1 MASAAP
7 SAPTTGPVP
16 NLKAS
21 VQLGFVIAVVLHLL
35 LLALLTLQWP
45 EPEEKIKNPPME
57 VDLIAEAAPKSSA
70 PVISESPPPP
80 KLGEVEEIA
89 PPAPPPP
96 RVAPPPPPK
105 AIPAKAPPPKALP
118 TKAPPTKAPPAKAP
132 PAKAPPAKAPPAK
145 APPAKRPPTGR
156 LDGITDG
163 LTKAPPAKAPPAK
176 GVPAAQTAAEVRK
189 SIDVSIKGAVV
200 PRWNSCRITGVDIG
214 NLSTEVKFRLSQTG
228 ALQGFTSVTTS
239 GQNDSNR
246 FQVQR
251 HQECAKRAVELAA
264 PFDLPAENYDFW
276 RNYTLDFVKR

>member
-1 MASAAP
+1 MASAARP
-7 SAPTTGPVP
+7 LPDPRPLP

-21 VQLGFVIAVVLHLL
+21 VQLGFLIAVLLHVA
-35 LLALLTLQWP
+35 LLALLTLRWP
-45 EPEEKIKNPPME
+45 EQEVEIKNPPME
-57 VDLIAEAAPKSSA
+57 VDLIAEVAPKSSA
-70 PVISESPPPP
+70 PVISTSPPPP
-80 KLGEVEEIA
+80 KLGEVDEPA

-96 RVAPPPPPK
+96 RVTPSPPPPK
-105 AIPAKAPPPKALP
+105 AIPAKAPPAKTPPTKVPPAKAP
-118 TKAPPTKAPPAKAP
+118 ATKAPPSKAPPAKAP
-132 PAKAPPAKAPPAK
+132 PTR
-145 APPAKRPPTGR
+145 RPPTGR

-189 SIDVSIKGAVV
+189 SIDVSIKSAVV
-200 PRWNSCRITGVDIG
+200 PRWNSCRISGVDIG
-214 NLSTEVKFRLSQTG
+214 DLSTTVKFRLSQSG
-228 ALQGFTSVTTS
+228 GLEGFTSVTTS

-264 PFDLPAENYDFW
+264 PFDLPSENYDFW